1 MNQHLLRESPPGFGG
16 VERVAHCLASE
27 LGGIVFSLR
36 DTDFHYDPLPVNYR
50 RSKLKSIIF
59 GRFYFPLL
67 SKSLFQVLF
76 SSKPLIAHLPCPTVL
91 IIALIARVIRP
102 KRFICFYWHSFIQP
116 RFTVIGLLETLYQFI
131 ALLCIRNFPV
141 IVTSPVMSKILALKG
156 FSYEKLTVL
165 PCSLPQDIEYLYTT
179 ISQVRD
185 NDNLSGT
192 IIVICRLDSY
202 KRVDWL
208 IKVFSITL
216 AAKRLIIVGD
226 GPNRNN
232 LECLAK
238 SCIRNDQIVDFYG
251 RVDEATKSTFLAQA
265 DLLVLP
271 SDKSNE
277 AFGIVQ
283 LEAMA
288 SGIPALAYDFKNSG
302 MYWVSKLPSFDW
314 SGKPEEL
321 SFFIQKLFT
330 SKSLYSYACKEAR
343 ARYENEFSILIWRER
358 LSVLLENY
366 PQLNN
371 HVCN

>member
-1 MNQHLLRESPPGFGG
+1 
-16 VERVAHCLASE
+16 
-27 LGGIVFSLR
+27 
-36 DTDFHYDPLPVNYR
+36 
-50 RSKLKSIIF
+50 
-59 GRFYFPLL
+59 
-67 SKSLFQVLF
+67 
-76 SSKPLIAHLPCPTVL
+76 
-91 IIALIARVIRP
+91 
-102 KRFICFYWHSFIQP
+102 
-116 RFTVIGLLETLYQFI
+116 
-131 ALLCIRNFPV
+131 
-141 IVTSPVMSKILALKG
+141 
-156 FSYEKLTVL
+156 
-165 PCSLPQDIEYLYTT
+165 
-179 ISQVRD
+179 
-185 NDNLSGT
+185 
-192 IIVICRLDSY
+192 
-202 KRVDWL
+202 RVDWL

-226 GPNRNN
+226 GPNRTT
-232 LECLAK
+232 LESLAQ